1 MEVAQDTQE
10 QTNNNLNNEL
20 PEAETV
26 KIDEV
31 TTEVVSEPL
40 EFVE

>member
-1 MEVAQDTQE
+1 MAQDTQE
-10 QTNNNLNNEL
+10 QTNNDLTNDQ
-20 PEAETV
+20 PEAELV

-40 EFVE
+40 EFIE

>member
-20 PEAETV
+20 PDAETV